1 MRVLITGGDVLS
13 VNATRDI
20 YRGGYVIVSGNLIEA
35 VGAGCSEPRTAFDRV
50 IDASGMVVTPG
61 LINMHQHPWM
71 NLVKGLADG
80 MLLEPWVFKFIQP
93 FLDAISLEDV
103 RASAYLSAFEMLRTG
118 TTCALDHTTRL
129 PSGYEQALIG
139 PMAEVGIRHVFAKL
153 FQCRTPKLP
162 NYPLSASEAKAEVA
176 ELVDRYNGARG
187 RAGAHGACDR
197 VQCPSYRTGQEFR

>member
-1 MRVLITGGDVLS
+1 MRILITGGDVLS
-13 VNATRDI
+13 VNAMRDI
-20 YRGGYVIVSGNLIEA
+20 YRGGYVVVSDNLIEA
-35 VGAGCSEPRTAFDRV
+35 VGASCSEPRTAFDRV
-50 IDASGMVVTPG
+50 IDASGMIVTPG

-93 FLDAISLEDV
+93 FLDSISLDDV

-129 PSGYEQALIG
+129 PNGYEQALIE
-139 PMAEVGIRHVFAKL
+139 PMAEIGIRHVFAKL

-162 NYPLSASEAKAEVA
+162 TYPLSAREAKAETA
-176 ELVDRYNGARG
+176 ELIDRYNGAR
-187 RAGAHGACDR
+187 RRTGACGTRDR
-197 VQCPSYRTGQEFR
+197 MQRAPHRTGQEFR